1 MVQGD
6 IGHKYQGEML
16 VINIKD
22 IFFNVEGFLLVF
34 QTFER
39 SLIFTT
45 SGIVIATTLNV
56 KSVKVIE
63 DAFC

>member
-1 MVQGD
+1 M
-6 IGHKYQGEML
+6 M
-16 VINIKD
+16 VINIYD
-22 IFFNVEGFLLVF
+22 IFFNVEGFLLVI

-45 SGIVIATTLNV
+45 SGIVIVITLNV

-63 DAFC
+63 DAVC